1 MSIRLAL
8 CRDVLIVQQLLILTQ
23 KKLQFSPE
31 DAETIRSEFLPR
43 SVPLAHA
50 YYALSWLC
58 HCPAQTVSNSLVE
71 QNIRTMALLGFKK
84 SQESYGD
91 YIVCNQFLHFC

>member
-1 MSIRLAL
+1 M
-8 CRDVLIVQQLLILTQ
+8 LIVQQLLILAK
-23 KKLQFSPE
+23 KKLQLNPV

-58 HCPAQTVSNSLVE
+58 HCPSQTAHLSNSLIE
-71 QNIRTMALLGFKK
+71 QNIRTMSLLGFKK
-84 SQESYGD
+84 PQDSYGNS
-91 YIVCNQFLHFC
+91 IVNNEIAIVLILIWIM